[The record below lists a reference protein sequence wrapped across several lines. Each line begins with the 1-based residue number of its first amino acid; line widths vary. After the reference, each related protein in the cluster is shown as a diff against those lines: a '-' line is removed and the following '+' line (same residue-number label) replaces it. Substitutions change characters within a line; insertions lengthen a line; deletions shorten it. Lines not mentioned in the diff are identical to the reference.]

1 MMKSCKVVLYFWKN
15 SHGESE
21 IMKRINEKQILI
33 AFFDILG
40 TSQLL
45 NDGEFQKVYTYY
57 SDMIKLCND
66 SYTSIT
72 VCNPLFG
79 KKERFGNLNDVM
91 ADLADFDTPYHTINY
106 DLSRS

>member
-66 SYTSIT
+66 SYTS
-72 VCNPLFG
+72 LF
-79 KKERFGNLNDVM
+79 FG
-91 ADLADFDTPYHTINY
+91 
-106 DLSRS
+106 